1 MENAGCWESL
11 ICQATIHI
19 ISAESGVCEMVFVDT
34 HDKES
39 IMKKVNS
46 NYGFI
51 TGRSICIRVIVE
63 YGFVIKADCQNNIP
77 SIKDQRYKSP
87 QHFHSQQIV
96 L

>member
-1 MENAGCWESL
+1 MLESL

-51 TGRSICIRVIVE
+51 TGRSICKRVIVE
-63 YGFVIKADCQNNIP
+63 YGFIIKSRLSKQYSQYQGGIRGTKAL
-77 SIKDQRYKSP
+77 SIFILNR
-87 QHFHSQQIV
+87 IV